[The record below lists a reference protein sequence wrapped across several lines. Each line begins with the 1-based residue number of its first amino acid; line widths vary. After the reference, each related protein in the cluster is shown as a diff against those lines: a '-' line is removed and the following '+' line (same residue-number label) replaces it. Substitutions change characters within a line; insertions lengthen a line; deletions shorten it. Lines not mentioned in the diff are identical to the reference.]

1 MKHCPNLSVSSRSK
15 SILLTQGHTQNP
27 SFKVCK
33 TLLWA
38 SLKKSQALFTSL
50 LRFILETPK
59 MVSGKALRI
68 EFGLML
74 WSATSFFNL
83 VVARRAVM
91 GSGNSSLLI
100 GVISSHVISELLTS
114 KVGWI
119 VSSGFSIFIRLQTQ
133 L

>member
-1 MKHCPNLSVSSRSK
+1 
-15 SILLTQGHTQNP
+15 
-27 SFKVCK
+27 
-33 TLLWA
+33 
-38 SLKKSQALFTSL
+38 
-50 LRFILETPK
+50 